1 MKSEQPRFAVL
12 IDADNVNNPAWI
24 EPILREIRRYGR
36 VTVCRIFGDFTTPHL
51 SSWKLTLAEHAI
63 QPVQQYRN
71 TVGKN
76 ASDSAL
82 IIDAMDLLHS
92 RRFDGFCIVSSD
104 SDFTRLATRIRED
117 GHTVYGIG
125 EKKAPKAF
133 VSACDRY
140 FHIENLLDPV
150 PTPEPKTIGV
160 EVDTNDRIP
169 ETLAAAT
176 PPASL
181 ESPIELLR
189 DAYRNVA
196 DDDGPWVMLGKLSS
210 NLHANHS
217 DFDPRSYGQAKF
229 KDLVAASGY
238 FELEERTYK
247 NGHAWFCRPA
257 YRKALKKAVSEAAGS
272 DGWATTQ
279 QIGMKL
285 REIGLSIEDSG
296 YRNLTEALR
305 ATGDFHQSE
314 AGGSKSF
321 KIAEVR

>member
-1 MKSEQPRFAVL
+1 MKSEESRIAVL

-36 VTVCRIFGDFTTPHL
+36 VTVCRIFGDFTTPNL
-51 SSWKLTLAEHAI
+51 SSWKQALAEHAI

-117 GHTVYGIG
+117 GLTVYGIG

-150 PTPEPKTIGV
+150 STPEPTTIGA
-160 EVDTNDRIP
+160 ELDLVDCAPGAI
-169 ETLAAAT
+169 AAT
-176 PPASL
+176 NQL
-181 ESPIELLR
+181 ESLIELLR

-238 FELEERTYK
+238 FELEQRSYK

-257 YRKALKKAVSEAAGS
+257 YRNALKMAVREAAGS

-296 YRNLTEALR
+296 YRTLTEALR
-305 ATGDFHQSE
+305 AAGDFHQSE
-314 AGGSKSF
+314 AGGSKTF